1 MGQRQPFQR
10 VPTVAAIAAWAV
22 IAGFGSA
29 AGIAL
34 PAQAQPLL
42 EETGTIVPAEHSYEF
57 AGTAGQAVTITLES
71 EAFDSVVELQDPDGN
86 QIAVNDDFGGTLNS
100 TIIMTLPA
108 DGSYTVVARSF
119 SGEGG
124 DYQLSVRPSTPYEIA
139 YMEAQSL
146 VQAGDFVAAIAA
158 YDQAVSLDADQP
170 SAYLGRAEAYLGKVY
185 AELGEQVSGP
195 QDIPPTERAAVIAD
209 FEKAADLIEASGNQD
224 WANSLREQAN
234 FLRSS
239 GEPGAAPDEAPA
251 EPAPDAPVAP

>member
-1 MGQRQPFQR
+1 MGI
-10 VPTVAAIAAWAV
+10 V
-22 IAGFGSA
+22 
-29 AGIAL
+29 L

-57 AGTAGQAVTITLES
+57 AGTAGQTVTITLES
-71 EAFDSVVELQDPDGN
+71 EAFDSVVELQGPDGS

-124 DYQLSVRPSTPYEIA
+124 DYRLSVRPSTPYEIA

-146 VQAGDFVAAIAA
+146 SQAGDFVAAIAA
-158 YDQAVSLDADQP
+158 YDRAVSLDADQP

-185 AELGEQVSGP
+185 ADLGEQVSGP
-195 QDIPPTERAAVIAD
+195 QDIPPADRAAIIAD

-234 FLRSS
+234 FLRDSSS
-239 GEPGAAPDEAPA
+239 GPAEAAPDEAPA
-251 EPAPDAPVAP
+251 EPVSP